1 MSDIKR
7 KIIKISAIVPA
18 LNEEKTIGD
27 VLSILSCL
35 PEIDEIIV
43 VNDGSDDRTA
53 KIASTYPNVVLINL
67 KKNCGKGAAVKVG
80 LNYSHG
86 NIILLLDADL
96 IGLRSEHIYQLLKP
110 VISDK
115 AVMSLGLFQ
124 KGRKITDLAQ
134 KITPHLSGQRA
145 VRRDVLEKISDIDT
159 ARFGL
164 EIALTKQVRSQ
175 RLPIVKVELYRLTHV
190 TKEEKRGVLKGFVAR
205 LKMYW
210 EIIRYYAKHTVK

>member
-1 MSDIKR
+1 MRDIKR

-18 LNEEKTIGD
+18 LNEEKTIGG

-53 KIASTYPNVVLINL
+53 KIVSSYPNVVLINL

-86 NIILLLDADL
+86 DIILLLDADL

-124 KGRKITDLAQ
+124 KGRKITDLSQ
-134 KITPHLSGQRA
+134 KINPHLSGQRA
-145 VRRDVLEKISDIDT
+145 IRRDVLEKINDLDT

-164 EIALTKQVRSQ
+164 EIAITKQVESQ
-175 RLPIVKVELYRLTHV
+175 RLPIVKVELYHLTHV
-190 TKEEKRGVLKGFVAR
+190 TKEEKRGILKGFVAR

-210 EIIRYYAKHTVK
+210 EIIRYYVKYTVK